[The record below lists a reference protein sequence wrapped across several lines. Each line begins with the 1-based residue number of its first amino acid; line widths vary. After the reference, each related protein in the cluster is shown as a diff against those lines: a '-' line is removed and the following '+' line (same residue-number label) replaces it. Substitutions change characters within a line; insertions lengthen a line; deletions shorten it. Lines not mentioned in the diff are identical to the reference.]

1 MSMIK
6 LPRDYGMAAVLLA
19 LAGVLLVV
27 AAGEWL
33 HFRSVRADLTQRL
46 ALKSAG
52 GDDSPVN
59 TATIADTPALESYEE
74 MVARPL
80 FLQSRRPPS
89 EDAQEETPAAPE
101 PKTPLN
107 AKLMGV
113 ILTPTGK
120 IALLVD
126 EKGKYKRGRKNTL
139 IDGWKLVDI
148 KEDRVT
154 LEQAGEHKD
163 LPLLKPKP
171 KTGAP
176 PPTRT
181 GGKVS
186 VKGPDQPEAGDED
199 TGNEPDT
206 AADEES
212 DVSEDEDTQTDEASD
227 EEE

>member
-6 LPRDYGMAAVLLA
+6 PPRDYGMAVLLLA
-19 LAGVLLVV
+19 LAGLLLLL
-27 AAGEWL
+27 AGSEWL
-33 HFRSVRADLTQRL
+33 HFRSVRADLVQRL
-46 ALKSAG
+46 ALKSAS
-52 GDDSPVN
+52 GDDATVN
-59 TATIADTPALESYEE
+59 TATLADTPALESYDE

-89 EDAQEETPAAPE
+89 EEDQEEAPAAPAE

-113 ILTPTGK
+113 ILTPSGK

-139 IDGWKLVDI
+139 IDGWKLVEI

-154 LEQAGEHKD
+154 LEQGGEQKD

-171 KTGAP
+171 KATTPAAP
-176 PPTRT
+176 ARS

-186 VKGPDQPEAGDED
+186 VKGPNQPNADD
-199 TGNEPDT
+199 DGNEPD
-206 AADEES
+206 DEDS
-212 DVSEDEDTQTDEASD
+212 DTSEDEDTQTDETSDD
-227 EEE
+227 EE